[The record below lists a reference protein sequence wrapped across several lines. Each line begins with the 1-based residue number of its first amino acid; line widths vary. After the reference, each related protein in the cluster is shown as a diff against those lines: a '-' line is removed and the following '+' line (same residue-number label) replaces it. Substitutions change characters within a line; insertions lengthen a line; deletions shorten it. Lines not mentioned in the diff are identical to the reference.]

1 MIWQN
6 ETSLVCFVVV
16 RPHGQEKEKH
26 TGDEALNSRDC
37 KLLVVEEETQ
47 LTRLIQLRV
56 LESELGLDVLV
67 EEAEGEDGEGGVAKI
82 VH

>member
-1 MIWQN
+1 MQ
-6 ETSLVCFVVV
+6 EVVQ
-16 RPHGQEKEKH
+16 R
-26 TGDEALNSRDC
+26 
-37 KLLVVEEETQ
+37 VVD
-47 LTRLIQLRV
+47 